1 MYGGVSPDDLPRPHL
16 FASKN
21 IREPKDRRL
30 KSLFP
35 LWPAMA
41 LCSCEISGC
50 MPACCCCNPGNEALN
65 RASQGN
71 RPLAAGG
78 RETYAR
84 TCTDASFSAPLEL
97 SIQHSWNL
105 AAMWEQA

>member
-35 LWPAMA
+35 PMA
-41 LCSCEISGC
+41 S
-50 MPACCCCNPGNEALN
+50 PGTLQLRDQWLYAGLLL
-65 RASQGN
+65 SQP
-71 RPLAAGG
+71 R
-78 RETYAR
+78 
-84 TCTDASFSAPLEL
+84 
-97 SIQHSWNL
+97 
-105 AAMWEQA
+105 